1 MSWLSAV
8 TGKAEDLL
16 NKLDKSAADAFHI
29 EEETPSRKP
38 VTLSPLASAGQPSQP
53 AFPSSKP
60 LSPSASVPTRLSD
73 TSRFGQPTT
82 TSTPKPT
89 AKASGLS
96 STVSAVKTAGAG
108 PGASSSK
115 PAGAVVKKKDSDEA
129 LFDFLN
135 SKEPSEG
142 GKKRVTPISSRHH
155 SRQSST
161 SSLRGSGKAPEG
173 GDELP
178 GGGGSGGAGAVAG
191 AAQAPATV
199 STGESFVKHC

>member
-1 MSWLSAV
+1 M
-8 TGKAEDLL
+8 
-16 NKLDKSAADAFHI
+16 
-29 EEETPSRKP
+29 
-38 VTLSPLASAGQPSQP
+38 
-53 AFPSSKP
+53 
-60 LSPSASVPTRLSD
+60 
-73 TSRFGQPTT
+73 
-82 TSTPKPT
+82 
-89 AKASGLS
+89 
-96 STVSAVKTAGAG
+96 KTAGAG
-108 PGASSSK
+108 PGTSVSK

-178 GGGGSGGAGAVAG
+178 GGGSSGGGGAGAVAG
-191 AAQAPATV
+191 SAQAPATAL
-199 STGESFVKHC
+199 TGESFVKYC